1 MDFVVLAAWISFAI
15 VVLMG
20 VALLEIFCGIYLRI
34 DQLFK
39 MKEIFKEFASH
50 LQSENAELRQAKQ
63 CNACKRESKDTVC
76 LPCAH
81 LSTCETCCMN
91 STYCM
96 VCSAEVQDRLR
107 VYVV

>member
-1 MDFVVLAAWISFAI
+1 MDFIVLAAWISFAI
-15 VVLMG
+15 IVLMG
-20 VALLEIFCGIYLRI
+20 VVLLEILCGIYLRI

-50 LQSENAELRQAKQ
+50 LHSENAVLRRAKQ
-63 CNACKRESKDTVC
+63 CNACNGGPMDIVC

-81 LSTCETCCMN
+81 LSTCEACCLN
-91 STYCM
+91 STSCI
-96 VCSAEVQDRLR
+96 VCSAEVLDRLR